1 MNKIF
6 GMLGMAT
13 KAGKL
18 LSGEFSVERAIK
30 QRKVKLVIV
39 AGDASDN
46 TKKLFLDKCKY
57 YNVKIVIYSD
67 KKSLGKV
74 ITKKPIVAKDEELET
89 NNRAHSAKL
98 RIFERS

>member
-18 LSGEFSVERAIK
+18 LSGEFSVEKAIK

-46 TKKLFLDKCKY
+46 KKKLFLDKCKY
-57 YNVKIVIYSD
+57 YNVKILIYSD
-67 KKSLGKV
+67 KKSLGNAIGKNSRAS
-74 ITKKPIVAKDEELET
+74 IGINDENFAISIE
-89 NNRAHSAKL
+89 KL
-98 RIFERS
+98 IEENS